1 MVVEEIIT
9 EIDKFLTKYKSLK
22 ANNQTLSQFKSDVKT
37 ALNTKGIISTNEDG
51 EVVQAITNYNPPS
64 SGGSSLDADYLK
76 KVGLLPY
83 NFSGTPTEKD
93 LIVNKFIIQD
103 PKANLKFYTSSTV
116 TNISIELNGNKVTDY
131 QLIRSESAENN
142 LAIDRNKYSITR
154 EGYYINEFSFNEEG
168 TYKVSFNSDNL
179 SFKSDI
185 AYDPNHI
192 ASMDNFLIYGANLKS
207 HKHICYDSKKIES
220 LNGIRSQ
227 NLDYV
232 NATLVNLIERNLNAM
247 GGATEYFGYVYNLR
261 TGKAD
266 LIDVIWSS
274 PDYGK
279 ISSDFRRTLSTVIY
293 NNKVDVMTNSYSFPL
308 LVHGKSAES
317 FLSDIDYKEGD
328 TLVFAFY
335 KFRNDSRAHKYSV
348 KAVANYLGSLAS
360 AIS

>member
-1 MVVEEIIT
+1 MVVEEIIN
-9 EIDKFLTKYKSLK
+9 EIDTFLTKYKSLK
-22 ANNQTLSQFKSDVKT
+22 ASNQTLSQFKSDVKT

-83 NFSGTPTEKD
+83 SFSGTPTEKD

-103 PKANLKFYTSSTV
+103 PKANLKFYTSSTI

-232 NATLVNLIERNLNAM
+232 NATLVNLIELNLNAM

>member
-22 ANNQTLSQFKSDVKT
+22 SSNQTLSQFKSDVKT
-37 ALNTKGIISTNEDG
+37 ALNSKGIISTNEDG

-83 NFSGTPTEKD
+83 SFSGTPTEKD

-103 PKANLKFYTSSTV
+103 PKANLKFYTSSTI

-131 QLIRSESAENN
+131 QLIRSESVENN

>member
-22 ANNQTLSQFKSDVKT
+22 SSNQTLSQFKSDVKT
-37 ALNTKGIISTNEDG
+37 ALNSKGIISTNEDG

-83 NFSGTPTEKD
+83 SFSGTPTEKD

-131 QLIRSESAENN
+131 QLIRSESVENN

-185 AYDPNHI
+185 AYDPNYI

>member
-83 NFSGTPTEKD
+83 SFSGTPTEKD

-103 PKANLKFYTSSTV
+103 PKANLKFYTSGTV

-192 ASMDNFLIYGANLKS
+192 ASMDNFLIYGVNLKS

-232 NATLVNLIERNLNAM
+232 NATLVNLIEQNLNAM
-247 GGATEYFGYVYNLR
+247 GGATEYFGYAYNLR

-293 NNKVDVMTNSYSFPL
+293 NNKVDVMTNPYSFPL

-335 KFRNDSRAHKYSV
+335 RFRNDSRAHQYSV

>member
-37 ALNTKGIISTNEDG
+37 ALNSKGIISTNEDG

-83 NFSGTPTEKD
+83 SFSGTPTEKD

-103 PKANLKFYTSSTV
+103 PKANLKFYTSSIL

>member
-22 ANNQTLSQFKSDVKT
+22 ASNQTLSQFKSDVKT

-83 NFSGTPTEKD
+83 SFSGTPTEKD

-116 TNISIELNGNKVTDY
+116 TNISIELKGNKVTDY

-247 GGATEYFGYVYNLR
+247 GVATEYFGYVYNLR

-293 NNKVDVMTNSYSFPL
+293 NNKVDVLTNSYSFPL

>member
-83 NFSGTPTEKD
+83 SFSGTPTEKD

-131 QLIRSESAENN
+131 QLISSESVENN

-227 NLDYV
+227 NLDSV

-247 GGATEYFGYVYNLR
+247 GGVTEYFGYVYNLR

-308 LVHGKSAES
+308 LVHGKRAES
-317 FLSDIDYKEGD
+317 FLSDIDYKDGD

-335 KFRNDSRAHKYSV
+335 RFRNDSRAHRYSV

>member
-22 ANNQTLSQFKSDVKT
+22 ASNQTLSQFKSDVKT

-83 NFSGTPTEKD
+83 SFSGTPTEKD

-103 PKANLKFYTSSTV
+103 PKANLKFYTSGTI

-207 HKHICYDSKKIES
+207 HKHVCYDSKKIES

-317 FLSDIDYKEGD
+317 FLSDINYKEGD

-348 KAVANYLGSLAS
+348 KAVASYLGSLAS

>member
-1 MVVEEIIT
+1 MVVDEIIN
-9 EIDKFLTKYKSLK
+9 EIEKFFTKYKTLKTDNQSL
-22 ANNQTLSQFKSDVKT
+22 NQFKSEVKT
-37 ALNTKGIISTNEDG
+37 ALTNKGIISTNEDG

-64 SGGSSLDADYLK
+64 SGGSLDADYLK

-83 NFSGTPTEKD
+83 SFSGTPTEKD

-103 PKANLKFYTSSTV
+103 PKANLKFYTSSPV
-116 TNISIELNGNKVTDY
+116 TDISIELNGNKVTDY
-131 QLIRSESAENN
+131 QLIRSESVENN
-142 LAIDRNKYSITR
+142 LAIDRNKYSITI

-232 NATLVNLIERNLNAM
+232 NATLVNLIERNLDAM

>member
-83 NFSGTPTEKD
+83 SFSGTPTERD

-103 PKANLKFYTSSTV
+103 PKANLKFYTSSTI
-116 TNISIELNGNKVTDY
+116 TNISIELNGNKVTNY
-131 QLIRSESAENN
+131 QLIRSESVENN

-192 ASMDNFLIYGANLKS
+192 ASMDNFLIYGVNLKS

-232 NATLVNLIERNLNAM
+232 NAIMVNLIERNLDAM

-279 ISSDFRRTLSTVIY
+279 IYSDFRRTLSTVIY

>member
-37 ALNTKGIISTNEDG
+37 ALNSKGIISTNEDG

-83 NFSGTPTEKD
+83 SFSGTPTEKD

-103 PKANLKFYTSSTV
+103 PKANLKFYTSSIL

-185 AYDPNHI
+185 AYDLNHI

>member
-22 ANNQTLSQFKSDVKT
+22 SSNQTLSQFKSDVKT
-37 ALNTKGIISTNEDG
+37 ALNSKGIISTNEDG

-83 NFSGTPTEKD
+83 SFSGTPTEKD

-103 PKANLKFYTSSTV
+103 PKANLKFYTSSIL

-131 QLIRSESAENN
+131 QLIRSESVENN

-279 ISSDFRRTLSTVIY
+279 IPSDFRRTLSTVIY
-293 NNKVDVMTNSYSFPL
+293 NNKVEVMTNSYSFPL

>member
-22 ANNQTLSQFKSDVKT
+22 SSNQTLSQFKSDVKT
-37 ALNTKGIISTNEDG
+37 ALNSKGIISTNEDG

-83 NFSGTPTEKD
+83 SFSGTPTEKD

-103 PKANLKFYTSSTV
+103 PKANLKFYTSSPI